1 MFSRKTWVVLGLLLA
16 AICIIGI
23 YPTLQSL
30 LPAAPT
36 PAPTKPPFTVIN
48 GWGGQIFLAD
58 SDVRQRLL
66 DEYNV
71 RVDFKAVGS
80 SDMVNGELKGLDFV
94 WPGSAVTYDEFTE
107 AKKGAEKKHSTIFR
121 TYTMI
126 FGWTKYRNALLR
138 TGLVYEKES
147 AYYMKMAP
155 VIKAMNE
162 GKKWA
167 EIGLTELPGFV
178 NISFTDP
185 ERSGGGLTCLT
196 LFANYQVPGGENGG
210 KVVTRAQLDPN
221 LPSLLKIWENQ
232 GRQDKA
238 SPEGFDAWLQRGSG
252 VPLNCSSESL
262 YLGWRKNAAKSDV
275 DLVFGIYPEWTISS
289 DHTLV
294 GLTANGARLV
304 DIFTIDKELQ
314 QIGWRNLGMRTKAG
328 GVSAKAGDTDV
339 TWISGD
345 PNFTA
350 EVTTDVS
357 MAIREAI
364 KSYRTK

>member
-1 MFSRKTWVVLGLLLA
+1 MFNRKTWVVLGLLLL
-16 AICIIGI
+16 AITIIGL
-23 YPTLQSL
+23 YPTVQSL
-30 LPAAPT
+30 LPAGPT

-58 SDVRQRLL
+58 SDVKQRLL
-66 DEYNV
+66 DEYNI

-80 SDMVNGELKGLDFV
+80 SDMVNGDLKGLDFV

-121 TYTMI
+121 TYQMI
-126 FGWTKYRNALLR
+126 FGWTKYRSVLLR
-138 TGLVYEKES
+138 SGMVYQKEG
-147 AYYMKMAP
+147 AYYMKMAS

-167 EIGLTELPGFV
+167 DIGLSELPGFV
-178 NISFTDP
+178 NITFTDP

-210 KVVTRAQLDPN
+210 KVVTRAQLDPI

-252 VPLNCSSESL
+252 VPLTCSSESL
-262 YLGWRKNAAKSDV
+262 YLGWRKNAAKSDA

-294 GLTANGARLV
+294 GLTTNGARLV
-304 DIFTIDKELQ
+304 DIFTTDKELQ
-314 QIGWRNLGMRTKAG
+314 QIGWRNMGMRTKAG

-339 TWISGD
+339 VWISAD

-357 MAIREAI
+357 TAIREAI
-364 KSYRTK
+364 KAYRTK

>member
-1 MFSRKTWVVLGLLLA
+1 
-16 AICIIGI
+16 
-23 YPTLQSL
+23 
-30 LPAAPT
+30 
-36 PAPTKPPFTVIN
+36 
-48 GWGGQIFLAD
+48 
-58 SDVRQRLL
+58 
-66 DEYNV
+66 
-71 RVDFKAVGS
+71 
-80 SDMVNGELKGLDFV
+80 MVNGDLKGLDFV

-138 TGLVYEKES
+138 SGLIYEKDS
-147 AYYMKMAP
+147 AYYMKMSP

-162 GKKWA
+162 GKKWT

-196 LFANYQVPGGENGG
+196 LFANYQVPGGESGG
-210 KVVTRAQLDPN
+210 KVVTRAQLDPI

-262 YLGWRKNAAKSDV
+262 YLGWRKNAAKEMDVESDV
-275 DLVFGIYPEWTISS
+275 VLPRDIMEAAARTNPKSVSQLEPLMVQVPWRMRNFATQIVN
-289 DHTLV
+289 TLK
-294 GLTANGARLV
+294 GETG
-304 DIFTIDKELQ
+304 
-314 QIGWRNLGMRTKAG
+314 
-328 GVSAKAGDTDV
+328 
-339 TWISGD
+339 
-345 PNFTA
+345 
-350 EVTTDVS
+350 TTDEH
-357 MAIREAI
+357 R
-364 KSYRTK
+364 